1 MERVR
6 FAPSPTGPL
15 HIGGLRT
22 ALFNYLYTKKNN
34 GAFIVRIEDTDQTRK
49 VEGSEGYIFEALEW
63 CGIAPD
69 ESPLHEG
76 EYGPYR
82 QSERKDIYQKYIR
95 RLVDAGKAY
104 FAFDHSDD
112 LDRAREEA
120 KLNGVTFK
128 YNASNRGTFKN
139 SLSCTAEETS
149 NLRKRSGVVVRLK
162 VDIHREV
169 KTTDVLRGTV
179 TVNASELEDKILMK
193 ADGMPTYHF
202 ANVVD
207 DHLMKISTV
216 IRGEEWLPSLPI
228 HQLLYEAFGWEAPQF
243 LHLPLILNP
252 GGKGKLSKRD
262 GDKHG
267 YPVFPLQWGAT
278 QGYKEIGFLPEAHLN
293 YIAQLGWSM
302 GENELMRLDE
312 MIAAFNVKQLQK
324 GGARFDYDKAR
335 WINQQYLSAM
345 SVEDIMQR
353 FPTWFQTLRAALGE
367 KTEDAIALIQERL
380 VTLND
385 LPIECACFVKDPNAF
400 SAKGLKRLQGFDAVR
415 IAQQLYD
422 TIEAKGLGR
431 LKDHIKIMAKS
442 NGDGMGTYMQVLR
455 MSVVGE
461 LAGPDLV
468 PLCEIIEKDVTLKRL
483 ENFTKH
489 LKSIV

>member
-22 ALFNYLYTKKNN
+22 ALFNYLYTKKNK
-34 GAFIVRIEDTDQTRK
+34 GTFIVRIEDTDQSRK
-49 VEGSEGYIFEALEW
+49 VDGSEAYIFDALDW

-69 ESPLHEG
+69 ESPLHGG

-82 QSERKDIYQKYIR
+82 QSERKDIYKKYIQ
-95 RLVDAGKAY
+95 RLVDTGKAY
-104 FAFDHSDD
+104 YAFDHSDD

-120 KLNGVTFK
+120 QLNGATFK
-128 YNASNRGTFKN
+128 YNASNRGSFKN

-149 NLRKRSGVVVRLK
+149 NLRKGSSVVVRLK
-162 VDIHREV
+162 VDGQRVV
-169 KTTDVLRGTV
+169 KTTDVLRGSV

-207 DHLMKISTV
+207 DHFMKISTV

-267 YPVFPLQWGAT
+267 YPVFPLQWST
-278 QGYKEIGFLPEAHLN
+278 TEGYKEIGFLPEAHLN

-345 SVEDIMQR
+345 SVQDLMQR
-353 FPTWFQTLRAALGE
+353 FPAWFETLKAALGA
-367 KTEDAIALIQERL
+367 KTENAIALIQKRL

-385 LPIECACFVKDPNAF
+385 LPIECACFVKDPSAF
-400 SAKGLKRLQGFDAVR
+400 SPKGLKRIQAFDAIR
-415 IAQQLYD
+415 IARQLYD
-422 TIEAKGLGR
+422 TIEAKGLSE
-431 LKDHIKIMAKS
+431 LKDHIKVMAKS
-442 NGDGMGTYMQVLR
+442 NGDSMGAYMQVLR
-455 MSVVGE
+455 MGVVGE
-461 LAGPDLV
+461 LAGPDLI
-468 PLCEIIEKDVTLKRL
+468 PLCQIIEKNVTLRRL
-483 ENFTKH
+483 ANFTKH